1 MKKMMMLAVIA
12 LMTLISC
19 SVDNDDV
26 KTDNYRS
33 QIANTHWL
41 LSEIRDANNSWQKA
55 VDYPVL
61 EIPELWFSAENGY
74 TMKIAEG
81 EGHGLPATVS
91 GTYDFDNGSI
101 TMTDDRY
108 QGIAYSLK
116 IQSLNSQLLEGLFT
130 LWHEKTPKYYTI
142 RLQRKK

>member
-1 MKKMMMLAVIA
+1 MAVIA

-26 KTDNYRS
+26 QTDKYRS
-33 QIANTHWL
+33 QVANTHWQ
-41 LSEIRDANNSWQKA
+41 LSEIRDANNSWQKPA
-55 VDYPVL
+55 DYPVL

-74 TMKIAEG
+74 SMKIAEG
-81 EGHGLPATVS
+81 EGHGLPITVS

-116 IQSLNSQLLEGLFT
+116 IQSLDNQLLEGLFT

-142 RLQRKK
+142 RLKRK

>member
-1 MKKMMMLAVIA
+1 MKKIMLMALVA

-19 SVDNDDV
+19 SVDNSDV
-26 KTDNYRS
+26 KTD
-33 QIANTHWL
+33 
-41 LSEIRDANNSWQKA
+41 
-55 VDYPVL
+55 
-61 EIPELWFSAENGY
+61 
-74 TMKIAEG
+74 KIAEG

-116 IQSLNSQLLEGLFT
+116 IQSLDNQLLEGLFT
-130 LWHEKTPKYYTI
+130 LWHETPPKNYTI